1 MRASSTLI
9 AAATAALLA
18 TGCGDST
25 SPKANEFAGRY
36 SLFSFDGSTL
46 PLTLYE
52 DQTIKLTLQSGALTL
67 NTDKTFVEEIHID
80 VAANGFP
87 SPAELLTCNG
97 TFVRS
102 GNSFTM
108 TSTASNQCEAG
119 TVTGVLSGKTL
130 TVDDQGQV
138 LVFKR

>member
-1 MRASSTLI
+1 MRITARLVAILTTAVI
-9 AAATAALLA
+9 AGA
-18 TGCGDST
+18 CGDST
-25 SPKANEFAGRY
+25 SPKGNDFAGRY
-36 SLFSFDGSTL
+36 ALFSLDGSTL

-52 DQTIKLTLQSGALTL
+52 DPTIRLTLQSGALTL
-67 NTDKTFVEEIHID
+67 NTDKTFIEEVHVD

-87 SPAELLTCNG
+87 TPPELLTCNG

-102 GNSFTM
+102 GNTFTM
-108 TSTASNQCEAG
+108 TSTASDQCDAY
-119 TVTGVLSGKTL
+119 TATGVLSGKTL

>member
-9 AAATAALLA
+9 AVATAALLA

-25 SPKANEFAGRY
+25 GPKANDFAGRY
-36 SLFSFDGSTL
+36 GLFSLDGSTL

-67 NTDKTFVEEIHID
+67 KSDNTFVEEIHID

-102 GNSFTM
+102 GNTFTM
-108 TSTASNQCEAG
+108 ASTASDQCDAY
-119 TVTGVLSGKTL
+119 TATGVLSGKTL
-130 TVDDQGQV
+130 TVDDQEQV